1 LIFCLVNYDENVYS
15 QTQEKVPWLA
25 PRFRLVRLYEIVYT
39 LSSMSALFADRLRA
53 ARQLRGFS
61 QSDLAVKAGLQP
73 SAVSHFETGR
83 RAPSFDNLK
92 MLSDALQVTTDYL
105 LGRVDKPNL
114 TGPVANQLFRH
125 AEKMSKHDL
134 DTLTS
139 FAEMLAKKAAPKKE
153 E

>member
-1 LIFCLVNYDENVYS
+1 
-15 QTQEKVPWLA
+15 
-25 PRFRLVRLYEIVYT
+25 
-39 LSSMSALFADRLRA
+39 MSELFPDRLRA

-61 QSDLAVKAGLQP
+61 QSELADKAGLQP

-92 MLSDALQVTTDYL
+92 VLSDALQVTTDYL

-125 AEKMSKHDL
+125 AEKMSKRDL

-139 FAEMLAKKAAPKKE
+139 FAEMLAKKAGPQKE
-153 E
+153 D

>member
-1 LIFCLVNYDENVYS
+1 
-15 QTQEKVPWLA
+15 
-25 PRFRLVRLYEIVYT
+25 
-39 LSSMSALFADRLRA
+39 MSPTFQDRLRA
-53 ARQLRGFS
+53 ARQLRNLS
-61 QSDLAVKAGLQP
+61 QSELAGKAGLQP

-92 MLSDALQVTTDYL
+92 ALSDALQVTTDYL
-105 LGRVDKPNL
+105 LGRVAKPNL

-125 AEKMSKHDL
+125 AEKMSKSDL

-139 FAEMLAKKAAPKKE
+139 FAEMLAKKATKKE